1 MVKYSSTAGES
12 GRFYS
17 QETLL
22 MHPTETDKGG
32 RPCKLLTPNDIIQV
46 EALAAMCTKGQIA
59 DYFGMTEKTFRAI
72 EQRQEEVFTAYRRG
86 KARAIADVGSALY
99 QKALDG
105 DIRAMQFYLKTQA
118 GWSEKNSIELS
129 TPQNNAWTIE
139 IVKPKEISN
148 YP

>member
-1 MVKYSSTAGES
+1 MPRPIKELTPEQIAEV
-12 GRFYS
+12 
-17 QETLL
+17 ETLASVL
-22 MHPTETDKGG
+22 SKE
-32 RPCKLLTPNDIIQV
+32 
-46 EALAAMCTKGQIA
+46 QIA

-72 EQRQEEVFTAYRRG
+72 EQRQPEVFTAYRRG
-86 KARAIADVGSALY
+86 KARAIAEVGSALY

-139 IVKPKEISN
+139 IVRPEEISKKSQASLAGN
-148 YP
+148 

>member
-1 MVKYSSTAGES
+1 
-12 GRFYS
+12 
-17 QETLL
+17 

-86 KARAIADVGSALY
+86 KARAIADVGSALF

-118 GWSEKNSIELS
+118 GWSEKNSIELCA
-129 TPQNNAWTIE
+129 PQSNAWTIE
-139 IVKPKEISN
+139 IVRPKEI
-148 YP
+148 PA